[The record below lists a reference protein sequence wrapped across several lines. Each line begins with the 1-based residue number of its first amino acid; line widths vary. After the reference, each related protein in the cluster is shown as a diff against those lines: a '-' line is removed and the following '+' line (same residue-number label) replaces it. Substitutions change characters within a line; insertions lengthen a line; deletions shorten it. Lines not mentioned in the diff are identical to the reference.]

1 MKIYLLVAL
10 FGAIGSVLRYGL
22 YVITPRFFNINF
34 PVSTV
39 IVNLIGSFLI
49 GFCVIFFNKNILPI
63 EYKIYIIYGLLGG
76 FTTFSSFSYDLYGL
90 LQNSEFLKA
99 TIYLLISIFFGLLFF
114 YFGQKIA
121 QNIWL
126 LKMIIWS

>member
-22 YVITPRFFNINF
+22 HVITPRFFNINF

-49 GFCVIFFNKNILPI
+49 GYCVIFFNKNILPI

-76 FTTFSSFSYDLYGL
+76 FTTFSSFSYDLFGL

-99 TIYLLISIFFGLLFF
+99 ATYLLISIFFGLLFF

-121 QNIWL
+121 QNI
-126 LKMIIWS
+126 

>member
-76 FTTFSSFSYDLYGL
+76 L
-90 LQNSEFLKA
+90 LHSQVLV
-99 TIYLLISIFFGLLFF
+99 TIYTVCF
-114 YFGQKIA
+114 KIL
-121 QNIWL
+121 NF
-126 LKMIIWS
+126 